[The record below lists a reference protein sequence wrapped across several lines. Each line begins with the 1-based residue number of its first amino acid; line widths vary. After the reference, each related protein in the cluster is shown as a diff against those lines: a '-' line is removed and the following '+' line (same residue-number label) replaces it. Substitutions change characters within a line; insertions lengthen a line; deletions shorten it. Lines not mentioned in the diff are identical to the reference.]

1 MDRITA
7 AKVFIEVVERQ
18 SQTAAA
24 EHLDMSR
31 AMVSRHLKALEEWV
45 GTRLLHRT
53 TYPKR
58 HTTRGL
64 QCVLGTVCTESAYQR
79 ICTTLP
85 PS

>member
-24 EHLDMSR
+24 GHLDMSR

-53 TYPKR
+53 TYPKGTLR
-58 HTTRGL
+58 VACSVFL
-64 QCVLGTVCTESAYQR
+64 AQSVLSLLTCEFV
-79 ICTTLP
+79 
-85 PS
+85 

>member
-31 AMVSRHLKALEEWV
+31 AMVSHHLKALEE
-45 GTRLLHRT
+45 
-53 TYPKR
+53 
-58 HTTRGL
+58 
-64 QCVLGTVCTESAYQR
+64 
-79 ICTTLP
+79 
-85 PS
+85 